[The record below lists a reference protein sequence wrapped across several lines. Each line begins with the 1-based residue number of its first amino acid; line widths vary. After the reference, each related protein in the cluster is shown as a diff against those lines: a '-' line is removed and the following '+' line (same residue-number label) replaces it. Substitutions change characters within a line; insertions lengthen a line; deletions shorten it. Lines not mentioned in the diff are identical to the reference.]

1 MSDFL
6 RALFVWLLG
15 YHITT
20 FFLSQRFN
28 IATDHQPASGI
39 FLTINQHHQST
50 NRTRQHADGNEHIT
64 SLTFNSLS
72 LSPSNGESK
81 WMGK

>member
-28 IATDHQPASGI
+28 IATNQPTEHGSM
-39 FLTINQHHQST
+39 LTATNTSPRLHST
-50 NRTRQHADGNEHIT
+50 
-64 SLTFNSLS
+64 LSLS